1 MLQVL
6 CILNRSNNQRTS
18 VSPFKI
24 EFLFWGVGRVGIE
37 VGNGQRE
44 LSQFKC
50 VLGQFHEDSAH
61 SSLISVF

>member
-1 MLQVL
+1 M
-6 CILNRSNNQRTS
+6 
-18 VSPFKI
+18 
-24 EFLFWGVGRVGIE
+24 GIE

-61 SSLISVF
+61 SSLISLF